1 MPYIFAPAADPS
13 YKRATRAGCGAVRC
27 AGGKAKGMWRIIKAL
42 IVLALL
48 GIAGLSAYAYLADM
62 RPEQSEI
69 KVPVTLN
76 AVE

>member
-1 MPYIFAPAADPS
+1 
-13 YKRATRAGCGAVRC
+13 
-27 AGGKAKGMWRIIKAL
+27 MWRIIKAL